1 MIITIDLSPFHR
13 RLSPWIHLGRQE
25 VDSCKMGPSDLGT
38 CSSTLR
44 KSLGSRPGRRA
55 GTDPGPDLGGTRL
68 GHRTRGELNGAKVG
82 SWDLVMKNPWF
93 GGKRLHFE
101 LWQLWVETIFF
112 GLLKHRT
119 RYVWIIVGCEKTWS
133 TAR

>member
-13 RLSPWIHLGRQE
+13 RFSPWIHLRRQE

-38 CSSTLR
+38 CSSTLQ

-68 GHRTRGELNGAKVG
+68 GHRTRGELNGSKVG
-82 SWDLVMKNPWF
+82 SWDMVMKNPWF
-93 GGKRLHFE
+93 SGKKMQKTSNFE
-101 LWQLWVETIFF
+101 LWFETNV
-112 GLLKHRT
+112 L
-119 RYVWIIVGCEKTWS
+119 VC
-133 TAR
+133 